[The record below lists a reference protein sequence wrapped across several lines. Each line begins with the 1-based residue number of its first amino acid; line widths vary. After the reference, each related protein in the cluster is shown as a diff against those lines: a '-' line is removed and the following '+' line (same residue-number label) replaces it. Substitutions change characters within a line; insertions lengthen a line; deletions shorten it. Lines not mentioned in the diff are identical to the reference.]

1 MTFLNYVLMAI
12 LLASA
17 AFLVVAVLLQKTK
30 EDGLSGAIKGGAD
43 TFYGRDGGDR
53 TDLALKKWTRIV
65 GLIFALCVLVVYV
78 IQPDYAETAP
88 ISSWK
93 ELSQYAAG
101 FKA

>member
-1 MTFLNYVLMAI
+1 MVLQYI
-12 LLASA
+12 LLGILLIA
-17 AFLVVAVLLQKTK
+17 ALFIVVAVMLQKTK

-53 TDLALKKWTRIV
+53 TDLALKKWTKIV